1 MRLPPGRVLC
11 GAEGYSYSLDDTG
24 YFLALCMKLGIF
36 GIICA
41 YANDEIMTSAMTKN
55 RIRSDKLR
63 RTFSKELL
71 AV

>member
-11 GAEGYSYSLDDTG
+11 GAEGYSYSLGVTG
-24 YFLALCMKLGIF
+24 YFFALCMKLAIF
-36 GIICA
+36 GIIYA
-41 YANDEIMTSAMTKN
+41 YANDEIMTSAMTKT
-55 RIRSDKLR
+55 RILSDKLR